1 MIAVIAR
8 VIARDRITVTSSAA
22 FPITGSRAITRSH
35 SVSVYHTHTMLL
47 PAPQALL
54 IDADDT
60 LWENNV
66 YFEQAIADFMRMLDH
81 QEMSPP
87 EVRLFLN
94 QVERETILER
104 GYGSH
109 SFAHSLV
116 KTFERLA
123 QQPVTPELHE
133 FIWGFAHRVSTSA
146 LELIEGV
153 PETLDY
159 LLRRRHHLVLM
170 TKGDFTEQ
178 SGKVERSGLKEY
190 FAAVEIVAEKD
201 AGTYKEIVSKYRLEP
216 GTTWMVGNSPRS
228 DINPALAAGIN
239 AVFVPHDMTW
249 VLEHETVSSAPDGLR
264 LLQVQKFAELRKHF

>member
-1 MIAVIAR
+1 MPNL
-8 VIARDRITVTSSAA
+8 SS
-22 FPITGSRAITRSH
+22 G
-35 SVSVYHTHTMLL
+35 
-47 PAPQALL
+47 PQALL
-54 IDADDT
+54 MDADDT

-66 YFEQAIADFMRMLDH
+66 YFEQAIADFMRLLDH
-81 QEMSPP
+81 QEMSPS

-133 FIWGFAHRVSTSA
+133 FIWGFAHRVSTCA

-159 LLRRRHHLVLM
+159 LSRRRHHLVLM

-201 AGTYKEIVSKYRLEP
+201 PGTYKEVVSKYRLEP
-216 GTTWMVGNSPRS
+216 ETTWMVGNSPRS

-249 VLEHETVSSAPDGLR
+249 ALEHETVNSAPDGLR
-264 LLQVQKFAELRKHF
+264 LLQVERFADLKRHF

>member
-1 MIAVIAR
+1 MIR
-8 VIARDRITVTSSAA
+8 KGMPDPR
-22 FPITGSRAITRSH
+22 
-35 SVSVYHTHTMLL
+35 LN
-47 PAPQALL
+47 PQSLL

-81 QEMSPP
+81 QEMSPQ

-146 LELIEGV
+146 LELIAGV

-159 LLRRRHHLVLM
+159 LSRRRHHLVLM
-170 TKGDFTEQ
+170 TKGNFTEQ
-178 SGKVERSGLKEY
+178 AGKVERSGLKDY
-190 FAAVEIVAEKD
+190 FAAVEIVAEKTP
-201 AGTYKEIVSKYRLEP
+201 ATYKEVVAKYRLEP
-216 GTTWMVGNSPRS
+216 ETTWMVGNSPRS
-228 DINPALAAGIN
+228 DINPALAAGLN
-239 AVFVPHDMTW
+239 AVFVPHDNTW
-249 VLEHETVSSAPDGLR
+249 VLEHETVADAPDGLC
-264 LLQVQKFAELRKHF
+264 LLQIERFADLTGYF

>member
-1 MIAVIAR
+1 MPN
-8 VIARDRITVTSSAA
+8 SSS
-22 FPITGSRAITRSH
+22 G
-35 SVSVYHTHTMLL
+35 
-47 PAPQALL
+47 PQALL
-54 IDADDT
+54 MDADDT

-66 YFEQAIADFMRMLDH
+66 YFERAIADFMRMLDH
-81 QEMSPP
+81 QEMSPS

-116 KTFERLA
+116 TTFERLA
-123 QQPVTPELHE
+123 QQPVTPDMHE
-133 FIWGFAHRVSTSA
+133 FIWGFAHRVSTCA

-159 LLRRRHHLVLM
+159 LSQRRHHLVLM

-201 AGTYKEIVSKYRLEP
+201 PATYKEVVSKYRLESE
-216 GTTWMVGNSPRS
+216 TTWMVGNSPRS

-239 AVFVPHDMTW
+239 AVFVPHGMTW
-249 VLEHETVSSAPDGLR
+249 VLEHETVNSAPDGLR
-264 LLQVQKFAELRKHF
+264 LLQVERFADLKRHF

>member
-1 MIAVIAR
+1 MPIPI
-8 VIARDRITVTSSAA
+8 SS
-22 FPITGSRAITRSH
+22 
-35 SVSVYHTHTMLL
+35 
-47 PAPQALL
+47 PQALL

-60 LWENNV
+60 LWENNI

-81 QEMSPP
+81 QEMSPQ

-146 LELIEGV
+146 LELIAGV

-159 LLRRRHHLVLM
+159 LSRRHRLVLM
-170 TKGDFTEQ
+170 TKGNLTEQ
-178 SGKVERSGLKEY
+178 AGKVERSGLKDY
-190 FAAVEIVAEKD
+190 FTAVEIVVEKNP
-201 AGTYKEIVSKYRLEP
+201 ATYKEVVGKYRLEP
-216 GTTWMVGNSPRS
+216 ETTWMVGNSPRS

-239 AVFVPHDMTW
+239 AVFVPHDNTW
-249 VLEHETVSSAPDGLR
+249 VLEHETVTPAPDGLR
-264 LLQVQKFAELRKHF
+264 LLQVERFADLTGHF